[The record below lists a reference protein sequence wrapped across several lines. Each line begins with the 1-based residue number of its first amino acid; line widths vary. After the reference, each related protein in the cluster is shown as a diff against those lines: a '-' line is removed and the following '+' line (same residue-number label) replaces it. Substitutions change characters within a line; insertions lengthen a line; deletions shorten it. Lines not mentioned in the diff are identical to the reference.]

1 MKKNLI
7 VMLAMAMVCAF
18 GASAQSRG
26 ALRINEVMVQ
36 NTPEGI
42 ADEYGAHVAWIEIF
56 NTNFAPIE
64 ISSIY
69 ITNDTT
75 PTKTTLYPVP
85 LGDVKTKMPK
95 RQHVLFFADGQPKK
109 GTFHTNFTLTP
120 GQENIIAI
128 YDADGIT
135 LIDKVVVPAT
145 LLPGQSYARKADG
158 SNDWEIRDGSEELYI
173 TPGSANKIKD
183 ENHKIKDFAEKD
195 PQGFN
200 LTAMAMGIVFSALL
214 ILCLCFYALS
224 KVGSLVSRLNKLRA
238 HGAPAEAK
246 VRDVEQDTG
255 EEIAAIIM
263 ALHEHLDA
271 HDQESTV
278 LTINKVRRAYSPWS
292 SKIYNL
298 RQVPDRTSR
307 R

>member
-1 MKKNLI
+1 MKKNFI
-7 VMLAMAMVCAF
+7 VMLVMAMVCAF

-26 ALRINEVMVQ
+26 ALRINEVMIQ

-69 ITNDTT
+69 LTNDLRK
-75 PTKTTLYPVP
+75 PTKYPVP

-109 GTFHTNFTLTP
+109 GTFHTNFVFTP
-120 GQENIIAI
+120 GKVNIIAI
-128 YDADGIT
+128 YDADGKT
-135 LIDKVVVPAT
+135 LIDKVEVPAT
-145 LLPGQSYARKADG
+145 LLPGQSYARVADG
-158 SNDWEIRDGSEELYI
+158 SDEWVIRDGSEELYI

-183 ENHKIKDFAEKD
+183 ENHKIKDFADKD
-195 PQGFN
+195 GNGFGM
-200 LTAMAMGIVFSALL
+200 TAMAMGIVFSALL
-214 ILCLCFYALS
+214 VLCLCFYALS
-224 KVGSLVSRLNKLRA
+224 KIGSLVSRLNKLRA

-246 VRDVEQDTG
+246 VADVTQDTG
-255 EEIAAIIM
+255 EEIAAIVM

-298 RQVPDRTSR
+298 RQVPDRTAR

>member
-26 ALRINEVMVQ
+26 ALRINEVMIQ
-36 NTPEGI
+36 NTPEGV

-69 ITNDTT
+69 LTNDTS
-75 PTKTTLYPVP
+75 KTTLYPVP

-109 GTFHTNFTLTP
+109 GTFHTNFVFIP
-120 GQENIIAI
+120 GQENVIAI
-128 YDADGIT
+128 YDADGKT
-135 LIDKVVVPAT
+135 LIDKVVVPAI
-145 LLPGQSYARKADG
+145 LLPGQSYARVADG
-158 SNDWEIRDGSEELYI
+158 SNDWEIRDGSDALYI

-183 ENHKIKDFAEKD
+183 ENHKIKDFADKD
-195 PQGFN
+195 GNGFGM
-200 LTAMAMGIVFSALL
+200 TAMAMGIVFSALL
-214 ILCLCFYALS
+214 VLCLSFYALS
-224 KVGSLVSRLNKLRA
+224 KIGSLVSRLNKLRA

-246 VRDVEQDTG
+246 VRDVTQDTG
-255 EEIAAIIM
+255 EEIAAIAM
-263 ALHEHLDA
+263 ALHDHLEA
-271 HDQESTV
+271 HDQESAV

>member
-7 VMLAMAMVCAF
+7 LMLMMAMVCAF

-26 ALRINEVMVQ
+26 SLRINEVMIQ
-36 NTPEGI
+36 NTPEGV

-69 ITNDTT
+69 ITNDLSK
-75 PTKTTLYPVP
+75 PTLYPVP

-109 GTFHTNFTLTP
+109 GTFHTNFVLTP
-120 GQENIIAI
+120 GRENVIAI

-158 SNDWEIRDGSEELYI
+158 SNEWEIRDGSEELYI

-183 ENHKIKDFAEKD
+183 ENHKIKDFAQKD
-195 PQGFN
+195 GRGFG
-200 LTAMAMGIVFSALL
+200 LTVMAMGIVFSALL
-214 ILCLCFYALS
+214 VLCLSFYALS
-224 KVGSLVSRLNKLRA
+224 KIGSIVSRLNKLRA
-238 HGAPAEAK
+238 HGAPAEAT
-246 VRDVEQDTG
+246 VRDVTQDTG
-255 EEIAAIIM
+255 EEIAAITM

-298 RQVPDRTSR
+298 RQVPDRTTR